1 MNEGNPVP
9 GAGPRPV
16 PPPPAVPPRIAQPD
30 SPVQADP
37 RPSDPEASRP
47 GPSSPQDIPSGSA
60 ANAAGEVRPGL
71 QQNFMK
77 AGFLVALL
85 VVAGLLLW
93 ILGSLLAGATLQ
105 TIGEPGPAAASASS
119 AAPRA
124 TARPSLP
131 VKGVSPLD
139 FRVGDCFKDFDASA
153 ANATVVACT
162 SGHSAQLVA
171 VHHYPTGDS
180 YPGAKAMKAKG
191 REACQAAALTSK
203 TNAYVLTYQLAYPS
217 PDTWRQGDRRVDCY
231 VTSASGNIIKASL
244 LPQG

>member
-1 MNEGNPVP
+1 MKAIQSPAP
-9 GAGPRPV
+9 GRGPSRRPRLSRRV
-16 PPPPAVPPRIAQPD
+16 LRSLIRRCKLTRGPPIQRPRAPGPPARRTFRQGPQRMPPAR
-30 SPVQADP
+30 
-37 RPSDPEASRP
+37 
-47 GPSSPQDIPSGSA
+47 SGRA
-60 ANAAGEVRPGL
+60 R
-71 QQNFMK
+71 
-77 AGFLVALL
+77 
-85 VVAGLLLW
+85 
-93 ILGSLLAGATLQ
+93 ATLQ

-171 VHHYPTGDS
+171 VHQYPTGDS

-217 PDTWRQGDRRVDCY
+217 PDSWRQGDRRVDCY

>member
-30 SPVQADP
+30 PAVKADP
-37 RPSDPEASRP
+37 RRSGPET
-47 GPSSPQDIPSGSA
+47 SSPQDVPSDSA
-60 ANAAGEVRPGL
+60 ANAADEVRPGL

-85 VVAGLLLW
+85 VVASLLLW

-105 TIGEPGPAAASASS
+105 TIGDPGPAAAPASS
-119 AAPRA
+119 AVPQA

-139 FRVGDCFKDFDASA
+139 FRIGDCFKDFDASA
-153 ANATVVACT
+153 AGATVVACT

-171 VHHYPTGDS
+171 VHRYPAGDS

-217 PDTWRQGDRRVDCY
+217 PDSWRQGDRRVDCY
-231 VTSASGNIIKASL
+231 VTSASGNIIKTSL